1 MTDLDEL
8 ERLAKAATPGPWCVK
23 YGEWIIPAAHADR
36 GIGGADDPVIDRE
49 KYAQYFCHIPKEHR
63 HRSVYEQDALRGY
76 IAACSPDT
84 VLRLVRAA
92 RALVAVLT
100 TETGAEWELAW
111 AEAKATVEYTGKS
124 IPEHITEL
132 RAEVAALKEIIVDAR
147 DWVSVLDEADHD
159 AANCALRLQWLPRAR
174 SV

>member
-1 MTDLDEL
+1 MNLDEL

-49 KYAQYFCHIPKEHR
+49 QYAQYFCHIPKEHR

-92 RALVAVLT
+92 RALVDLVECEYEQPDTRAV
-100 TETGAEWELAW
+100 AF
-111 AEAKATVEYTGKS
+111 AEATAAVAQLREGEGK
-124 IPEHITEL
+124 
-132 RAEVAALKEIIVDAR
+132 
-147 DWVSVLDEADHD
+147 
-159 AANCALRLQWLPRAR
+159 
-174 SV
+174 